1 MRSAEFGMR
10 SEGQRMKRVWV
21 AIVAFA
27 FLMQIAAADD
37 EFLGRTGQQWSAA
50 LTEGSPQQRLQAA
63 WALANLAGR
72 APGGPADNEQFAD
85 LVKLIHDSDA
95 SVRYWGAI
103 GLTNFGL
110 QLKAGDGGRS
120 GVINALA
127 PLLEDKSAAPRI
139 AAAAGLGKLGQ
150 PDKALP
156 VLVTAMQ
163 DPQDATRIQAVAA
176 LEALGDAAAPAE
188 ATLVAAQS
196 DASEYVKRI
205 SARAL
210 GKLKSAAPAK

>member
-1 MRSAEFGMR
+1 
-10 SEGQRMKRVWV
+10 MKRAWV
-21 AIVAFA
+21 AIAA
-27 FLMQIAAADD
+27 IAALTSSAVADD
-37 EFLGRTGQQWSAA
+37 EFLGRTGEQWSAA
-50 LTEGSPQQRLQAA
+50 LTQGSQAQRLQAA

-72 APGGPADNEQFAD
+72 TPGGPDDNEQFSD
-85 LVKLIHDSDA
+85 LIKLIHDSDA

-103 GLTNFGL
+103 GLTSFGQ

-150 PDKALP
+150 ADKALP
-156 VLVTAMQ
+156 ALVAAMG
-163 DPQDATRIQAVAA
+163 DPQEAVRIQAVSAI
-176 LEALGDAAAPAE
+176 ESLGPSAAPAA
-188 ATLVAAQS
+188 ATLAAAQS

-210 GKLKSAAPAK
+210 ERLKSAGQSK